1 MDSASEIAH
10 RNAND
15 GNSSL
20 KRVLDNR
27 SKDEPR
33 RFLEE
38 EERIASLRQ
47 RERERE
53 RCTDSKLCVILTQYA
68 RGSPVRF
75 PPPSRGFDGFL
86 VETSLNGPRR
96 FRVLRTDVSPVLV
109 SKSEIR
115 DNGFLRC

>member
-47 RERERE
+47 RERERGAQI
-53 RCTDSKLCVILTQYA
+53 RN
-68 RGSPVRF
+68 F
-75 PPPSRGFDGFL
+75 
-86 VETSLNGPRR
+86 
-96 FRVLRTDVSPVLV
+96 VS
-109 SKSEIR
+109 S
-115 DNGFLRC
+115 